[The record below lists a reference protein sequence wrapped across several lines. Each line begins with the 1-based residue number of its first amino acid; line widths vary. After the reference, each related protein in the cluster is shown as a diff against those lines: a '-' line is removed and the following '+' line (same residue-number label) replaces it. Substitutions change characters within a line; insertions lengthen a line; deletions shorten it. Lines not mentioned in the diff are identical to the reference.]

1 MMAWAALAGRILAA
15 FGSLTCQGPRARLA
29 LASALSVGAAL
40 TLALWLHLAAPY
52 WAGITG
58 YVCMQAS
65 QPASVRRALHR
76 IIGTV
81 CGAITGLVLF
91 SLVAYDHA
99 ATMLLLFLAGTIAI
113 LGSLLSRYSYA
124 WLLGGITA
132 IIIVLGA
139 LDDPAQAQD
148 LAFYRSAEII
158 LGSLSA
164 LAVSALLLPNIPGP
178 APRAPGWRS
187 LGGHWHVLSHAVRT
201 GICVAMVPVLWDVF
215 ALPGLSQ
222 MAISIGAIMA
232 VPELTGEPARDNR
245 AIAERA
251 VQRIGGC
258 LLGGI
263 AGLMMVHV
271 TSGWPYPFWLL
282 AIMGAMGVAAEL
294 QSSPQGLTVAG
305 PRAAVALILTTVQDW
320 GPAMSLAPGV
330 ERIAGMLG
338 ALVLLFTVNLL
349 FGKPVASTRLK
360 TRAGEGQPVP
370 PKDSVFL

>member
-1 MMAWAALAGRILAA
+1 MMAWSALPGRILGA
-15 FGSLTCQGPRARLA
+15 FGSLTVQGPRARLA
-29 LASALSVGAAL
+29 LASALSVGVAL

-52 WAGITG
+52 WAAITG

-76 IIGTV
+76 IVGTV
-81 CGAITGLVLF
+81 CGALTGLVLF

-124 WLLGGITA
+124 WLLGGITT

-139 LDDPAQAQD
+139 LDDPARAQD

-158 LGSLSA
+158 LGALSA
-164 LAVSALLLPNIPGP
+164 LAVSALLLPNTPGQTP
-178 APRAPGWRS
+178 HAPGWGN
-187 LGGHWHVLSHAVRT
+187 LFDDHWHVLSHAIRT
-201 GICVAMVPVLWDVF
+201 GICVAVVPVLWNVF
-215 ALPGLSQ
+215 ALPNLSQ

-232 VPELTGEPARDNR
+232 VPELTGEPERDNR

-258 LLGGI
+258 LLGGVT
-263 AGLMMVHV
+263 GLLMVHV
-271 TSGWPYPFWLL
+271 SNGWSYPFWLL
-282 AIMGAMGVAAEL
+282 AIMGAVGVAAQL

-305 PRAAVALILTTVQDW
+305 PQAAVALILTMVQDW
-320 GPAMSLAPGV
+320 GPAMLLAPGL
-330 ERIAGMLG
+330 ERIAGMVG

-349 FGKPVASTRLK
+349 LGTPASGRVK
-360 TRAGEGQPVP
+360 TREGEGQ
-370 PKDSVFL
+370 SAQ